1 MDESENSRWGIMTHN
16 YTFDCYKQGPRAT
29 GHSCSAGAFK
39 GYSNPTA
46 GYGLRAGATFHD
58 YGASGCLRC
67 AGAYPICL
75 GNQGQKNSNWG
86 APATTTGF
94 AGARRCFAMASSTP
108 RNCDPDKGYCNNSK
122 SDKRLKKK
130 IKYIETTKAGL
141 KLYTFEFKKSYINRA
156 KISNNIDLSGT
167 YKGVMA
173 QDLINTEFEPNIWI
187 EQDGYYIVDY
197 DGLGIK
203 LEKLK

>member
-1 MDESENSRWGIMTHN
+1 MTHN
-16 YTFDCYKQGPRAT
+16 YTYDCRNYGPRPH
-29 GHSCSAGAFK
+29 GYSCANGTFK
-39 GYSNPTA
+39 GYDTSARGGPE
-46 GYGLRAGATFHD
+46 HD
-58 YGASGCLRC
+58 FGIEGCLRC
-67 AGAYPICL
+67 GPSPYGGCAGNNAQL
-75 GNQGQKNSNWG
+75 NERFG
-86 APATTTGF
+86 
-94 AGARRCFAMASSTP
+94 RCFDTDFSSIEQ
-108 RNCDPDKGYCNNSK
+108 CVAGGYCNANK

-156 KISNNIDLSGT
+156 KISDNIDVSGT

-187 EQDGYYIVDY
+187 EQDGYYTVDY